1 MNDFLSNLMSITSN
15 ETILQTETLTIK
27 NNTLITKDNSLQI
40 HNISMIERGNFKNP
54 ITMRDIIILMII
66 CSTVLIPPFT
76 LVAIILLALYSFILY
91 QRYQKHLSKKFFII
105 FNLGSSRNYMLFFAD
120 KDFRDDVFNI
130 ITNSFSGNKTS
141 IYIDIKNQKI
151 DNLFEKEV
159 TNNNINGDNNI
170 IGNSFGSDNTV
181 AFNGNVTSGQNVVQD
196 STLNN
201 SSMQNIDLPWK
212 ELNQEL
218 SQLIDNNLLSEKL
231 ISQLKKLLESSQ
243 NQDAEQFKSII
254 QKNEPIFNST
264 FFRDMVSGTFSAIIA
279 GILLPK

>member
-151 DNLFEKEV
+151 DNLFEREV

-170 IGNSFGSDNTV
+170 IGNSFESDNTV

-243 NQDAEQFKSII
+243 NQDVEQFKSII